1 MLTRSRGPALAA
13 LLLVMTMTGFS
24 AVFAAPDAGRVTG
37 IWPVGLATGCLLVAG
52 RRWVPHLLL
61 LVAAVAV
68 LTITVGGRPLDVAI
82 GYALGTAA
90 ECWVVWRLLRE
101 GHDVLPPLRTDT
113 DMRRF
118 FGATSLGALVIAAA
132 GATTSWLAGWGEPW
146 LVALALST
154 AHLAS
159 QLTLLPFF
167 CRLQRHVAV
176 APTVERAVQWLMIVT
191 VTPLAFYP
199 HHFPSMLF
207 VVIPL
212 LGWGALRNAPWEALT
227 QLLVVLGFAICL
239 TTWGY
244 GPIAHVPETFGM
256 PVDARG
262 IVLATFAIDCALVV
276 IPLMLI
282 VGQQLENAREAAAER
297 DKVQNIVNSATGVAI
312 IGTDEIGR
320 ITLWNPGAERLLG
333 YRRDEVLGQFT
344 TMLHSPE
351 GIAEKAL
358 ELGVRNDFVEVVLAM
373 AAPESAGRDIRFRR
387 KDGAERTHSMTLSRM
402 TDERGKVTGYVSTSE
417 DVTERVRAQE
427 AAMEALAK
435 ERQAVERLRRVDQAK
450 DAFVSSVSHELRTPI
465 TSIMGYLEM
474 LEDGSFGDL
483 SGPQA
488 DALRRVSDNS
498 SRLLSLIDDLLTLSK
513 VEDDGLAVT
522 DRAFDLRAVVRSGQD
537 VVAPVW
543 STRPLE
549 VFLDLPHEPVPF
561 FGDRDLVERV
571 MVNLIG
577 NAVKFTPD
585 GGRVDVR
592 LSVADETALI
602 EVSDTG
608 IGIPASEMDQL
619 FSRFFRSSI
628 AQKRAIPG
636 SGLGLSIARAVIEK
650 HGGSIEVASEIEQ
663 GTTFRVRV
671 PIVV

>member
-1 MLTRSRGPALAA
+1 MLTRSRGPVLAA

-24 AVFAAPDAGRVTG
+24 AVFAVPDACRSTG
-37 IWPVGLATGCLLVAG
+37 IWPVGLATGCLLLAG
-52 RRWVPHLLL
+52 RRWVPHLLV
-61 LVAAVAV
+61 LVGAVVV
-68 LTITVGGRPLDVAI
+68 LTMTVGGRPLDVAI
-82 GYALGTAA
+82 GYAL
-90 ECWVVWRLLRE
+90 
-101 GHDVLPPLRTDT
+101 RTDK

-118 FGATSLGALVIAAA
+118 FGATSLGALVVAAA
-132 GATTSWLAGWGEPW
+132 GATTSWLTGWGEPW

-167 CRLQRHVAV
+167 CGLQRHVSV
-176 APTVERAVQWLMIVT
+176 ASSVERVAQWAMVLL

-199 HHFPSMLF
+199 QHFPSMLF

-212 LGWGALRNAPWEALT
+212 LGWGALRNSPGEALT
-227 QLLVVLGFAICL
+227 QLLVVLGFAVCM

-244 GPIAHVPETFGM
+244 GPIAHVPEAFGM
-256 PVDARG
+256 PVDVRC

-282 VGQQLENAREAAAER
+282 VGQQLENAREAAAQR

-312 IGTDEIGR
+312 IGTDEVGR
-320 ITLWNPGAERLLG
+320 ITLFNPGAERLLG
-333 YRRDEVLGQFT
+333 YDRDEVLGRFT
-344 TMLHSPE
+344 PMLHSPE
-351 GIAEKAL
+351 GLAECAVA
-358 ELGVRNDFVEVVLAM
+358 LGVRNDYVEVVRAM
-373 AAPESAGRDIRFRR
+373 AAPESAGHDIKFRR
-387 KDGAERTHSMTLSRM
+387 KDGVERTHSMTLTRM
-402 TDERGKVTGYVSTSE
+402 TDDRGRSTGFVSTSE

-427 AAMEALAK
+427 AALEALAK
-435 ERQAVERLRRVDQAK
+435 ERQAVERLRRVDEAK

-465 TSIMGYLEM
+465 TSITGYLEM
-474 LEDGSFGDL
+474 LEDGSFGAL
-483 SGPQA
+483 SGPQS

-498 SRLLSLIDDLLTLSK
+498 TRLLSLIDDLLTLSK
-513 VEDDGLAVT
+513 VEDGGIAVT
-522 DRAFDLRAVVRSGQD
+522 DRAFDLRAAVRSGQD
-537 VVAPVW
+537 VVSPAW
-543 STRPLE
+543 SARPLE
-549 VFLDLPHEPVPF
+549 VFLDLPPEPVPF
-561 FGDRDLVERV
+561 VGDRDLVERV

-592 LSVADETALI
+592 LSVVEQTALI

-608 IGIPASEMDQL
+608 IGIPAAEVDQL
-619 FSRFFRSSI
+619 FSRFFRSTV

-636 SGLGLSIARAVIEK
+636 SGLGLSIARAVIER
-650 HGGSIEVASEIEQ
+650 HGGTIEVDSEIEQ

>member
-1 MLTRSRGPALAA
+1 M
-13 LLLVMTMTGFS
+13 
-24 AVFAAPDAGRVTG
+24 
-37 IWPVGLATGCLLVAG
+37 GLATGCLLVAG

-90 ECWVVWRLLRE
+90 ECWVVWRLLSE
-101 GHDVLPPLRTDT
+101 GRDELPPLRTDT

-176 APTVERAVQWLMIVT
+176 APPVERVVQWLMIVT

-199 HHFPSMLF
+199 HDFPSMLF

-282 VGQQLENAREAAAER
+282 VGQQLQNAREAAAER

-333 YRRDEVLGQFT
+333 YGRDEVLGQFT

-387 KDGAERTHSMTLSRM
+387 KDGAERTHSMTLTRM

-513 VEDDGLAVT
+513 VEDDGIAVT

-549 VFLDLPHEPVPF
+549 VSLDLPHEPVPF

-608 IGIPASEMDQL
+608 IGIPASEVDQL

-650 HGGSIEVASEIEQ
+650 HGGSIEVDSEIEQ